1 MEKKPQHFTKGV
13 HHLLLRTLNNSPSRK
28 PRNKPKIDSN
38 RRGIWQI
45 EKKPQHF
52 TKGEHHL
59 LLRTLNNSPSR
70 KPRNKPKIDSNR
82 CGIWQIEKKPQH
94 FTKGE
99 HHILWYVYVLVF
111 GGHWLMKSNRT
122 IMLATALV
130 SLLGTAAVAKPP
142 FAEKEGVSCKYCH
155 SQPPM
160 RNYRGNFYH
169 DNNLS
174 FAGFDDAAEAK
185 KAGVEVGPEASSK
198 PKSWTAPEAPAE
210 PAKPTAP
217 AKPAPAKP
225 GKKAPAK
232 PAKPAKKGGKG

>member
-1 MEKKPQHFTKGV
+1 M
-13 HHLLLRTLNNSPSRK
+13 
-28 PRNKPKIDSN
+28 
-38 RRGIWQI
+38 
-45 EKKPQHF
+45 
-52 TKGEHHL
+52 
-59 LLRTLNNSPSR
+59 
-70 KPRNKPKIDSNR
+70 
-82 CGIWQIEKKPQH
+82 
-94 FTKGE
+94 
-99 HHILWYVYVLVF
+99 
-111 GGHWLMKSNRT
+111 MKSNRT

-155 SQPPM
+155 TQPPQ

-210 PAKPTAP
+210 PAKPEAP
-217 AKPAPAKP
+217 AKPAKPTKPA
-225 GKKAPAK
+225 KKAPAK

>member
-1 MEKKPQHFTKGV
+1 
-13 HHLLLRTLNNSPSRK
+13 
-28 PRNKPKIDSN
+28 
-38 RRGIWQI
+38 
-45 EKKPQHF
+45 
-52 TKGEHHL
+52 
-59 LLRTLNNSPSR
+59 
-70 KPRNKPKIDSNR
+70 
-82 CGIWQIEKKPQH
+82 
-94 FTKGE
+94 
-99 HHILWYVYVLVF
+99 
-111 GGHWLMKSNRT
+111 
-122 IMLATALV
+122 MLATALV

-210 PAKPTAP
+210 PVKPAAP
-217 AKPAPAKP
+217 AKPAKPA
-225 GKKAPAK
+225 KKAPAK

>member
-1 MEKKPQHFTKGV
+1 M
-13 HHLLLRTLNNSPSRK
+13 
-28 PRNKPKIDSN
+28 
-38 RRGIWQI
+38 
-45 EKKPQHF
+45 
-52 TKGEHHL
+52 
-59 LLRTLNNSPSR
+59 
-70 KPRNKPKIDSNR
+70 
-82 CGIWQIEKKPQH
+82 
-94 FTKGE
+94 
-99 HHILWYVYVLVF
+99 
-111 GGHWLMKSNRT
+111 MKSNRT

-210 PAKPTAP
+210 PAKPAAP
-217 AKPAPAKP
+217 AKPAKPTKPA
-225 GKKAPAK
+225 KKAPAK
-232 PAKPAKKGGKG
+232 PAKPAKKGSKG

>member
-1 MEKKPQHFTKGV
+1 MRTPHNSPSCQPHIQQKITTSRIGIWQTEKKPQHFTKCE
-13 HHLLLRTLNNSPSRK
+13 HHLLLRTPHNSPSRQ
-28 PRNKPKIDSN
+28 PHIQPKIATS
-38 RRGIWQI
+38 RIGIWQT

-52 TKGEHHL
+52 TK
-59 LLRTLNNSPSR
+59 
-70 KPRNKPKIDSNR
+70 
-82 CGIWQIEKKPQH
+82 C
-94 FTKGE
+94 E

-122 IMLATALV
+122 ILLATALV

-210 PAKPTAP
+210 PAKPAVP
-217 AKPAPAKP
+217 AKPV
-225 GKKAPAK
+225 KKAPAK
-232 PAKPAKKGGKG
+232 PAKKAPAKPVKKGGKG

>member
-1 MEKKPQHFTKGV
+1 M
-13 HHLLLRTLNNSPSRK
+13 
-28 PRNKPKIDSN
+28 
-38 RRGIWQI
+38 
-45 EKKPQHF
+45 
-52 TKGEHHL
+52 
-59 LLRTLNNSPSR
+59 
-70 KPRNKPKIDSNR
+70 
-82 CGIWQIEKKPQH
+82 
-94 FTKGE
+94 
-99 HHILWYVYVLVF
+99 
-111 GGHWLMKSNRT
+111 MKSNRT

-155 SQPPM
+155 TQPPQ
-160 RNYRGNFYH
+160 RNYRGNFYQ

-174 FAGFDDAAEAK
+174 FGGFDDVDEAK
-185 KAGVEVGPEASSK
+185 KAGVEVGPEASSE

-210 PAKPTAP
+210 PVKPAAP

>member
-1 MEKKPQHFTKGV
+1 MFSFTKGEHHSLLRNPHNSPSCQPHSKPNISTYGRGIWKTEKKPQHFTK
-13 HHLLLRTLNNSPSRK
+13 
-28 PRNKPKIDSN
+28 
-38 RRGIWQI
+38 
-45 EKKPQHF
+45 
-52 TKGEHHL
+52 
-59 LLRTLNNSPSR
+59 
-70 KPRNKPKIDSNR
+70 
-82 CGIWQIEKKPQH
+82 C
-94 FTKGE
+94 E

-122 IMLATALV
+122 ILLATALV

-210 PAKPTAP
+210 PAKPAAP
-217 AKPAPAKP
+217 AKPAKPTKPA
-225 GKKAPAK
+225 KKAPAK

>member
-1 MEKKPQHFTKGV
+1 M
-13 HHLLLRTLNNSPSRK
+13 
-28 PRNKPKIDSN
+28 
-38 RRGIWQI
+38 
-45 EKKPQHF
+45 
-52 TKGEHHL
+52 
-59 LLRTLNNSPSR
+59 
-70 KPRNKPKIDSNR
+70 
-82 CGIWQIEKKPQH
+82 
-94 FTKGE
+94 
-99 HHILWYVYVLVF
+99 
-111 GGHWLMKSNRT
+111 MKSNRT
-122 IMLATALV
+122 ILLATALV

-210 PAKPTAP
+210 QPKPATP

-225 GKKAPAK
+225 AKKAPAK
-232 PAKPAKKGGKG
+232 PAKKAPAKPVKKGSKG

>member
-1 MEKKPQHFTKGV
+1 VNITPICETHANP
-13 HHLLLRTLNNSPSRK
+13 PSRLSL
-28 PRNKPKIDSN
+28 NKPIINASGQ
-38 RRGIWQI
+38 RIWKT
-45 EKKPQHF
+45 EMKPQHF
-52 TKGEHHL
+52 TKGEHHTH
-59 LLRTLNNSPSR
+59 LRNPRKSPSR
-70 KPRNKPKIDSNR
+70 LCRHKPIINASGHR
-82 CGIWQIEKKPQH
+82 IWKTEKKPQH

-210 PAKPTAP
+210 PVKPAAP
-217 AKPAPAKP
+217 AKPAKPA
-225 GKKAPAK
+225 KKAPAK

>member
-1 MEKKPQHFTKGV
+1 M
-13 HHLLLRTLNNSPSRK
+13 
-28 PRNKPKIDSN
+28 
-38 RRGIWQI
+38 
-45 EKKPQHF
+45 
-52 TKGEHHL
+52 
-59 LLRTLNNSPSR
+59 
-70 KPRNKPKIDSNR
+70 
-82 CGIWQIEKKPQH
+82 
-94 FTKGE
+94 
-99 HHILWYVYVLVF
+99 
-111 GGHWLMKSNRT
+111 MKSNRT
-122 IMLATALV
+122 ILLATALV

-155 SQPPM
+155 TQAPM

-210 PAKPTAP
+210 PAKPEAP
-217 AKPAPAKP
+217 AKPAKPAKP
-225 GKKAPAK
+225 TKPAKKAPAK